1 MCLASIV
8 MIHPISPGITDFSE
22 SEPDVTHSTPAV
34 DRILAG
40 EPQHVVRNFFTDK
53 SAQFFAGV
61 WESSKGSWKVRYTE
75 NEFCHI
81 TKGRVRIR
89 DEDGRSWN
97 FSAGSSFVIPSGF
110 VGSWDVLEPTAKVYA
125 IFESAPWSPC

>member
-8 MIHPISPGITDFSE
+8 MIHPVSPGITDFSQ
-22 SEPDVTHSTPAV
+22 SEPDVTHSTPPA
-34 DRILAG
+34 DRILSG
-40 EPQHVVRNFFTDK
+40 EPQHVVRNFFSDT

-89 DEDGRSWN
+89 DEEGRSWN

-110 VGSWDVLEPTAKVYA
+110 VGSWEVLEPTAKVYA
-125 IFESAPWSPC
+125 IFESAP